1 MNEELYFKL
10 VEDSMKHESYLTT
23 NFLIFFLLAGLITLV
38 LCSGAAYY
46 SPNRRYEP
54 DSKFPK
60 LFHPST
66 VITIILL
73 MVFAYN
79 ARQCASYPATQ
90 DIERMLRDL
99 NKIKEINAKTAEN
112 K

>member
-54 DSKFPK
+54 DNKFYK
-60 LFHPST
+60 LFYPSIIVT
-66 VITIILL
+66 VIVILFF
-73 MVFAYN
+73 VYN
-79 ARQCASYPATQ
+79 IKQCASYPSTL
-90 DIERMLRDL
+90 DIERMIRDL
-99 NKIKEINAKTAEN
+99 DKIKKINNKTE
-112 K
+112 